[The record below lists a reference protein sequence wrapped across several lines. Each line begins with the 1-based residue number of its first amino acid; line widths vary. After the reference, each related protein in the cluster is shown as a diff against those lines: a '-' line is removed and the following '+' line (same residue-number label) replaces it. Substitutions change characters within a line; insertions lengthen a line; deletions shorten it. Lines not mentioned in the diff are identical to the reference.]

1 MLLIEVVAASM
12 MLVIALAV
20 GGYMMNW
27 LLQRLIE
34 ANFAKVAQIEARDFD
49 EQFRRY
55 TEFDN

>member
-1 MLLIEVVAASM
+1 M